1 MRRRAFVALAG
12 ALLSAGCG
20 AGPLSGG
27 EGTRDGGGGQTVQT
41 PGTYNAPT
49 PVGYGENAE
58 GEGNQAGDGDPDGE
72 ETEELPEEERTAEG
86 NPQAAADIDAAR
98 SSLRA
103 AYDAYVGQAPG
114 RNPGL
119 LDVTATLDGFAARTV
134 QNHVGSATQSLD
146 AALEYATE
154 PQRIAV
160 QRLRG
165 FGEALTAGARL
176 QERLVA
182 AHTRFRWGLE
192 RFYGESGPNVR
203 RAVRDVRQGMATAR
217 EEWETLESGLDRTD
231 VQAVSYV
238 TEDAYDSKFGDF
250 GQLDRAIET
259 LDEFAVALRRAEEGL
274 DALRAGVSAYQNEEW
289 QTADSALGSA
299 AIDFLVAG
307 STFEYYYGPTSLEP
321 LADRLYADFGALQ
334 VGAEHL
340 ELSAEAGEDG
350 EIGDREDQ
358 QERAAEAIEAN
369 ERVEEMRTSGRI
381 ARMA

>member
-20 AGPLSGG
+20 ASPLSGG
-27 EGTRDGGGGQTVQT
+27 EGTRGGGGGQTVQT

-49 PVGYGENAE
+49 PVGYGENPD
-58 GEGNQAGDGDPDGE
+58 GGGNEAGGGDPDD
-72 ETEELPEEERTAEG
+72 ETTEDLPEERRTPEG

-103 AYDAYVGQAPG
+103 AYDAYVSQAPG

-119 LDVTATLDGFAARTV
+119 LDVTATLDGFSARTV
-134 QNHVGSATQSLD
+134 QEHVGSARQSLD

-154 PQRIAV
+154 PQRLAV

-165 FGEALTAGARL
+165 FGATLAAGATL

-203 RAVRDVRQGMATAR
+203 RAVRDVRREMATAR
-217 EEWETLESGLDRTD
+217 EEWTDLESALDRTA
-231 VQAVSYV
+231 VRAVSYV
-238 TEDAYDSKFGDF
+238 TEDTYDSKFGDF

-259 LDEFAVALRRAEEGL
+259 LDEFAVALARGEEGL
-274 DALRAGVSAYQNEEW
+274 DALRIGVSTYQAGEW
-289 QTADSALGSA
+289 QAADSALGSA

-307 STFEYYYGPTSLEP
+307 STFEYYYGPSSLRP
-321 LADRLYADFGALQ
+321 LADRLYADFGALRA
-334 VGAEHL
+334 GAEQL
-340 ELSAEAGEDG
+340 ELSAEAAEEGDL
-350 EIGDREDQ
+350 GDREDQ

-369 ERVEEMRTSGRI
+369 ERVEEMRTAGVI
-381 ARMA
+381 ADMA